1 MDTSTRGL
9 ALLPAALAAAVSLS
23 ACNRSTADASAQTTG
38 IPEARVEATPLPP
51 TVEPV
56 VVQGSDADLDW
67 TVEGADTVAAGSD
80 DAEGRAAAL
89 KYMGAERAGS
99 QPAPETAAAKPPREA
114 APRAVADASPDAP
127 AASAPAQ
134 RPAPRTEAPIAA
146 RTRETPAPER
156 ADDPPARRV
165 AEAPAVPITGD
176 ARSLNTRA
184 IALINAGR
192 PEQAIPLLERAV
204 AQQPRDAEMLGNLG
218 YAHMLAGEH
227 RRARDR
233 LRTALDL
240 APTRSATWLN
250 LGQTYAELGQRD
262 VAVDAVVTGYRYSSR
277 KASVRSALARAA
289 SGNRHSAAWRE
300 AAALALSR
308 IG

>member
-1 MDTSTRGL
+1 MDISTRRL
-9 ALLPAALAAAVSLS
+9 ALLPAALAAALSLS
-23 ACNRSTADASAQTTG
+23 ACNRPTADASAQATD
-38 IPEARVEATPLPP
+38 IPEAPVEATPLPP

-67 TVEGADTVAAGSD
+67 SVDGVDAVAARSD
-80 DAEGRAAAL
+80 DAEARAAAL
-89 KYMGAERAGS
+89 EYMGAGRAGS
-99 QPAPETAAAKPPREA
+99 QSEPQTAAAKPAREA
-114 APRAVADASPDAP
+114 APRAVADASRDEP
-127 AASAPAQ
+127 AASATAR
-134 RPAPRTEAPIAA
+134 RPAPRSEAPIAA

-156 ADDPPARRV
+156 VDDPARRA

-204 AQQPRDAEMLGNLG
+204 ARQPRDAEMLGNLG

-240 APTRSATWLN
+240 SPTRSATWLN

-262 VAVDAVVTGYRYSSR
+262 IAVDAVVTGYRYSSR

-289 SGNRHSAAWRE
+289 SGDRHSAAWRE

>member
-1 MDTSTRGL
+1 MNASTRP
-9 ALLPAALAAAVSLS
+9 ALLPAALVAALSLG
-23 ACNRSTADASAQTTG
+23 ACNRWTDDVSRQATD
-38 IPEARVEATPLPP
+38 IPEAHVEATPLPP

-56 VVQGSDADLDW
+56 VVQGPEADLDW
-67 TVEGADTVAAGSD
+67 SIDGVDAVATRSD
-80 DAEGRAAAL
+80 DAEGYAAAL
-89 KYMGAERAGS
+89 EYMGAERAGS
-99 QPAPETAAAKPPREA
+99 PREPETAGAGPTREA
-114 APRAVADASPDAP
+114 AQRAVADVSHVEPPPGATAEH
-127 AASAPAQ
+127 A
-134 RPAPRTEAPIAA
+134 APRTESPIAA
-146 RTRETPAPER
+146 PARGRPSPGR

-165 AEAPAVPITGD
+165 AGAAPVPTTGD
-176 ARSLNTRA
+176 ARSLNSRA

-192 PEQAIPLLERAV
+192 PEPAIPLLERAV
-204 AQQPRDAEMLGNLG
+204 AQEPRDAEILGNLG

-262 VAVDAVVTGYRYSSR
+262 IAVDAVVTGYRYSSR

-289 SGNRHSAAWRE
+289 SSDRHSAAWRE